1 MGRALDVLLFGA
13 LDRTEGLADALENL
27 GIRCRGVRPDSP
39 APRVDRE
46 WAAGVILAETQ
57 SDIEDALTSFDRF
70 WPTKRPVIAVVNDSL
85 DECDGVDSWLRM
97 PAPAVQ
103 VAARIRALFR
113 LHVMEEV
120 AALRSQ
126 SSALYGQR
134 KPVAERA
141 ETPACVLYVGEA
153 SPRFMA
159 LQHALNT
166 SDTEVVAAFSSYSA
180 FDYLHERSF
189 DAVVLNALE
198 KRDTAFTISSAMRRN
213 ARLYHTPVLLLAS
226 DGNAEG
232 TEEAFARGVSDILP
246 PEASDAEI
254 RERVLSLAG
263 ERRRR
268 REAKAQ
274 LEACRDPRSLDV
286 DTGLFHAGFLTSHLQ
301 NLLDAEMDRG
311 LNFSILALNL
321 SLPEGPDQ
329 PDDTSAEKARRQ
341 FAAMLR
347 HLLRTE
353 DAAARIGSDRFVAV
367 LPYTDLDGVE
377 CVSARVSAIAEC
389 TAFESDDPLRPFRL
403 SVMSVP
409 LQPQPGDT
417 AESLLERAIRQLVSR
432 SDFAAR
438 A

>member
-1 MGRALDVLLFGA
+1 MGRALDVLLYGA
-13 LDRTEGLADALENL
+13 LERVEGLAESLEPL
-27 GIRCRGVRPDSP
+27 GLQCRGVRPDSP
-39 APRVDRE
+39 APRVQRD
-46 WAAGVILAETQ
+46 WAAGIVLAE
-57 SDIEDALTSFDRF
+57 SRDDLENALQTFARF
-70 WPTKRPVIAVVNDSL
+70 WPTKRPVIAIVADSF
-85 DECDGVDSWLRM
+85 DEQDGVDSWLRA

-103 VAARIRALFR
+103 IAARVRALYR
-113 LHVMEEV
+113 LHVMEEI
-120 AALRSQ
+120 ARIRADATS
-126 SSALYGQR
+126 LYGQR
-134 KPVAERA
+134 KPVVERA

-159 LQHALNT
+159 LQHALAQ

-189 DAVVLNALE
+189 DAVVLNAME

-213 ARLYHTPVLLLAS
+213 ARLYHTPVLLLA
-226 DGNAEG
+226 NEG
-232 TEEAFARGVSDILP
+232 HHEAAEEAFARGVSDILP
-246 PEASDAEI
+246 PAAGDPEI
-254 RERVLSLAG
+254 RERVLSLAA

-268 REAKAQ
+268 REAKAA
-274 LEACRDPRSLDV
+274 LEACRDPRTLDI

-301 NLLDAEMDRG
+301 HMLDAGQSRG
-311 LNFSILALNL
+311 LEFSILALNVF
-321 SLPEGPDQ
+321 LPDGPDQ

-353 DAAARIGSDRFVAV
+353 DAAARIDGNRFVAA
-367 LPYTDLDGVE
+367 LPFTDLEGVD
-377 CVSARVSAIAEC
+377 CVAARVSAIAEC

-403 SVMSVP
+403 SVTAVP

-417 AESLLERAIRQLVSR
+417 AESLLERAMGQLRAR
-432 SDFAAR
+432 SSFAAR

>member
-1 MGRALDVLLFGA
+1 
-13 LDRTEGLADALENL
+13 
-27 GIRCRGVRPDSP
+27 
-39 APRVDRE
+39 
-46 WAAGVILAETQ
+46 
-57 SDIEDALTSFDRF
+57 
-70 WPTKRPVIAVVNDSL
+70 
-85 DECDGVDSWLRM
+85 
-97 PAPAVQ
+97 
-103 VAARIRALFR
+103 
-113 LHVMEEV
+113 
-120 AALRSQ
+120 
-126 SSALYGQR
+126 
-134 KPVAERA
+134 
-141 ETPACVLYVGEA
+141 
-153 SPRFMA
+153 MA